1 VGKDV
6 LSSSQSRGHGSRDL
20 PGISE
25 WRRGQRKRI
34 WWHHYRKDRPCSDMI
49 RAGSL
54 AREEADLL
62 SLTEKKV
69 AIPTQPVKEV
79 FESGLLAE

>member
-1 VGKDV
+1 
-6 LSSSQSRGHGSRDL
+6 
-20 PGISE
+20 
-25 WRRGQRKRI
+25 
-34 WWHHYRKDRPCSDMI
+34 MI